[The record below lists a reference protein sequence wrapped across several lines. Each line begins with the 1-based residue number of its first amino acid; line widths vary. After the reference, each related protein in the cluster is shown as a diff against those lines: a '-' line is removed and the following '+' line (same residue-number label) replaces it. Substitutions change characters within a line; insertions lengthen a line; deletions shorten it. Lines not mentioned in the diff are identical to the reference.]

1 MKLADQVAQC
11 RSPFVIK
18 SRGSGDLA
26 RLHNAA
32 DCASAVAAAPIRFV
46 LSDDLTR
53 LCTAL
58 AYSKGARTLDC
69 ADLVRVPAEAAW
81 MEWCSEPWERELER
95 YGGRNPSSGST
106 DRDSEPARPPCWSIS
121 T

>member
-11 RSPFVIK
+11 RTPFVIQTC
-18 SRGSGDLA
+18 GSGDLI
-26 RLHNAA
+26 RLDNAA
-32 DCASAVAAAPIRFV
+32 EGASAGAAAPIRFV

-69 ADLVRVPAEAAW
+69 ADLMRVPAEAVW
-81 MEWCSEPWERELER
+81 VEWCSEPWEREIER
-95 YGGRNPSSGST
+95 YGFQP
-106 DRDSEPARPPCWSIS
+106 PAQPNARGARR
-121 T
+121 